1 MKKWFILLVAVI
13 SLTVMSSVDA
23 VTLSVDSGSGKLG
36 TGQHQISIHLT
47 NDMPVRGIQLKMA
60 DIPDFLTADSVVI
73 TSRTQDFSVS
83 FSDTLGFLTI
93 LLYSWN
99 LATIPPGD
107 GEVLTIFYSIPESV
121 REETVNIVIFEEDL
135 KVVGVVDGENVPQ
148 PVEIQNG
155 TFLITGLAEAGS
167 TPPHR
172 YALEQNYPNPF
183 NPTTRIPFQL
193 ARSGHV
199 RIEIFNAL
207 GQSTALL
214 QDNYLPAGSH
224 AVQWDGRSNEGELV
238 PGGLYFYRLQTE
250 GYRQTRSLLLLK

>member
-1 MKKWFILLVAVI
+1 
-13 SLTVMSSVDA
+13 
-23 VTLSVDSGSGKLG
+23 
-36 TGQHQISIHLT
+36 
-47 NDMPVRGIQLKMA
+47 
-60 DIPDFLTADSVVI
+60 
-73 TSRTQDFSVS
+73 
-83 FSDTLGFLTI
+83 LGFLTI

-155 TFLITGLAEAGS
+155 TFLITGMAEAGS

-250 GYRQTRSLLLLK
+250 GFRQTRSLLLLK

>member
-13 SLTVMSSVDA
+13 CLTSMSSVKA
-23 VTLSVDSGSGKLG
+23 VTLSVESGTGKLG
-36 TGQHQISIHLT
+36 TSQHQIAVHLT

-60 DIPDFLTADSVVI
+60 DIPDFLTADSVVV

-99 LATIPPGD
+99 LATISPGD
-107 GEVLTIFYSIPESV
+107 GEVMTIFYSIPESV
-121 REETVNIVIFEEDL
+121 HEETVNIVIFEEGL
-135 KVVGVVDGENVPQ
+135 KVVGVVDGENVTQ

-155 TFLITGLAEAGS
+155 TFLITGLAEFGKS
-167 TPPHR
+167 PHR
-172 YALEQNYPNPF
+172 FALEQNYPNPF

-193 ARSGHV
+193 ARPGHV

-214 QDNYLPAGSH
+214 HNNYLPAGNHSI
-224 AVQWDGRSNEGELV
+224 QWDGRSNEGELV
-238 PGGLYFYRLQTE
+238 PGGLYFYRLLTA